1 MATIVLALFL
11 AGCPLLRWTAASVS
25 ISAHALLSQ
34 GRRPG
39 VEITCPPW
47 TWVKS
52 CQGDWQF
59 HPCPCCMAMKCPLG
73 SPPPAPI
80 PSAQT
85 FPSARPLRPLTSVM
99 DASGHCVCTVIL
111 PDDTFPLRRI
121 ELLETSAHNLTLR
134 VQQEMEKLQEYG
146 QRLAWYEAKLQ
157 NASRRLQLLEV
168 GDLTPTELDF
178 QELRKEIGD
187 MESFVGHLRSSLN
200 GSDTTVEVLQ
210 NMSVTVSALESYDKS
225 HVVAMRR
232 ELTTLKQRLEDCQK
246 DNPLV
251 GRQPP
256 IGTCDHR
263 GIWRLSKPTVVQLN
277 WRGASYKAG
286 AWGKESALRA
296 GRKER
301 YWVALLNLDGRRLD
315 SVRLYGS
322 YQDLLLSRNHTD
334 QLITGFGQGAG
345 PALYNGSF
353 YYNCYNARDLCRLDL
368 ESGAVDRKAV
378 PNAAFNNRFSYTG
391 TSWQGLDLAADES
404 GLWVLYATERSEG
417 NIVIGRLGPGSLALE
432 KTWQTSQYKP
442 AATNAFMVC
451 GVMYVTRAV
460 STHREEIFYAYDTRT
475 GRESRLSLPLDKVT
489 DVVRSLSYNPSDHKL
504 YMFSDGYLLRYDV
517 LFRPQGVSA

>member
-1 MATIVLALFL
+1 
-11 AGCPLLRWTAASVS
+11 
-25 ISAHALLSQ
+25 
-34 GRRPG
+34 
-39 VEITCPPW
+39 
-47 TWVKS
+47 
-52 CQGDWQF
+52 
-59 HPCPCCMAMKCPLG
+59 
-73 SPPPAPI
+73 
-80 PSAQT
+80 
-85 FPSARPLRPLTSVM
+85 M

-121 ELLETSAHNLTLR
+121 ELLESSAHNLTLR
-134 VQQEMEKLQEYG
+134 VQREMEKLQEYG

-157 NASRRLQLLEV
+157 NASHRLQLLEA

-178 QELRKEIGD
+178 QELRKEIGE

-210 NMSVTVSALESYDKS
+210 NMSVTVSALESYDKN
-225 HVVAMRR
+225 HVVAMRQ
-232 ELTTLKQRLEDCQK
+232 ELTTLRQRLAECQK
-246 DNPLV
+246 DNPPALIH
-251 GRQPP
+251 QPP
-256 IGTCDHR
+256 LPSQSMCNHQ
-263 GIWRLSKPTVVQLN
+263 GIWRIGKPTVVQLN

-296 GRKER
+296 RRKER
-301 YWVALLNLDGRRLD
+301 YWVAPLNLDGRRLD

-322 YQDLLLSRNHTD
+322 YQDLLLARNSTD

-345 PALYNGSF
+345 PVLYNGSF

-378 PNAAFNNRFSYTG
+378 PNATFNNRFSYAG

-417 NIVIGRLGPGSLALE
+417 DIVIGRLGPGSLAPE

-451 GVMYVTRAV
+451 GVLYATRAV
-460 STHREEIFYAYDTRT
+460 STRREEIFYAYDTHT
-475 GRESRLSLPLDKVT
+475 GQESRLSLPLDKVT
-489 DVVRSLSYNPSDHKL
+489 DVVRSLSYNPTDHKL

-517 LFRPQGVSA
+517 LFRP

>member
-11 AGCPLLRWTAASVS
+11 AGCPLLRWTAASAVQN
-25 ISAHALLSQ
+25 LS
-34 GRRPG
+34 
-39 VEITCPPW
+39 
-47 TWVKS
+47 
-52 CQGDWQF
+52 
-59 HPCPCCMAMKCPLG
+59 
-73 SPPPAPI
+73 
-80 PSAQT
+80 
-85 FPSARPLRPLTSVM
+85 SVM

-121 ELLETSAHNLTLR
+121 ELLETSARNLTLR
-134 VQQEMEKLQEYG
+134 VQREMEKLQEYE

-157 NASRRLQLLEV
+157 NASRRLQLLEA

-178 QELRKEIGD
+178 QELRKEIGE

-200 GSDTTVEVLQ
+200 GSDTTVEVVHRELQ
-210 NMSVTVSALESYDKS
+210 NMSVTVSALESYDKH

-232 ELTTLKQRLEDCQK
+232 ELTALRQRLAECQK
-246 DNPLV
+246 DKPLL

-256 IGTCDHR
+256 MGTCDHQ
-263 GIWRLSKPTVVQLN
+263 GIWRIGKPTVVQLN

-301 YWVALLNLDGRRLD
+301 YWVAPLNLDGRRLD

-322 YQDLLLSRNHTD
+322 YQDLLLARNPTD

-353 YYNCYNARDLCRLDL
+353 YYNCYNARELCRLDL

-378 PNAAFNNRFSYTG
+378 PNATFNNRFSYAG
-391 TSWQGLDLAADES
+391 TSWQGLDLAADER

-417 NIVIGRLGPGSLALE
+417 DIVIGRLSPGSLALE

-451 GVMYVTRAV
+451 GVLYATRAI
-460 STHREEIFYAYDTRT
+460 STRREEIFYAYDTRT

-489 DVVRSLSYNPSDHKL
+489 DVVRSLSYNPTDHKL
-504 YMFSDGYLLRYDV
+504 YVFSDGYQLRYDV
-517 LFRPQGVSA
+517 LFRP

>member
-1 MATIVLALFL
+1 LTPNPQPPAS
-11 AGCPLLRWTAASVS
+11 PLQPC
-25 ISAHALLSQ
+25 LLS
-34 GRRPG
+34 
-39 VEITCPPW
+39 T
-47 TWVKS
+47 
-52 CQGDWQF
+52 
-59 HPCPCCMAMKCPLG
+59 PCSA
-73 SPPPAPI
+73 PPPVPI
-80 PSAQT
+80 
-85 FPSARPLRPLTSVM
+85 SVM

-121 ELLETSAHNLTLR
+121 ELLETSARNLTLR
-134 VQQEMEKLQEYG
+134 LQEYG
-146 QRLAWYEAKLQ
+146 QRLAWYEATLQ

-178 QELRKEIGD
+178 QELRKEIGE
-187 MESFVGHLRSSLN
+187 MESFVSHLRSSLN
-200 GSDTTVEVLQ
+200 GSDTTVELQ
-210 NMSVTVSALESYDKS
+210 NMSVTVSALESYDKN

-232 ELTTLKQRLEDCQK
+232 DPPCS
-246 DNPLV
+246 NPLDPPPSNPCD
-251 GRQPP
+251 PP
-256 IGTCDHR
+256 IPPGTCNHR
-263 GIWRLSKPTVVQLN
+263 GIWRLGKPSVVQLN

-296 GRKER
+296 GQKER

-345 PALYNGSF
+345 PVLYNGSF

-417 NIVIGRLGPGSLALE
+417 DIVIGRLGPGSLALE

-451 GVMYVTRAV
+451 GVMYATRAV

-517 LFRPQGVSA
+517 LFRA

>member
-1 MATIVLALFL
+1 LGSLAPPAAPPPPPGFPSGHPQGSGLSCL
-11 AGCPLLRWTAASVS
+11 GMRHSPLPVNPP
-25 ISAHALLSQ
+25 ALLS
-34 GRRPG
+34 RWH
-39 VEITCPPW
+39 I
-47 TWVKS
+47 
-52 CQGDWQF
+52 
-59 HPCPCCMAMKCPLG
+59 
-73 SPPPAPI
+73 
-80 PSAQT
+80 
-85 FPSARPLRPLTSVM
+85 SVM

-111 PDDTFPLRRI
+111 PDDTFPLQRI
-121 ELLETSAHNLTLR
+121 ELLESSAHNLTLR
-134 VQQEMEKLQEYG
+134 VQREMEKLQEYG

-178 QELRKEIGD
+178 QELRKEIGE

-210 NMSVTVSALESYDKS
+210 NMSVTVSALESYDKN
-225 HVVAMRR
+225 HVVAVRR
-232 ELTTLKQRLEDCQK
+232 ELTRLRQRLAECQK
-246 DNPLV
+246 DKPLL

-256 IGTCDHR
+256 TGTCDHQ
-263 GIWRLSKPTVVQLN
+263 GIWRIGKPTVVQLN

-296 GRKER
+296 WRRER
-301 YWVALLNLDGRRLD
+301 YWVAPLNLDGRRLD

-322 YQDLLLSRNHTD
+322 YQDLLLARNPTD

-378 PNAAFNNRFSYTG
+378 PNATFNNRFSYAG

-404 GLWVLYATERSEG
+404 GLWVLYATEHSEG
-417 NIVIGRLGPGSLALE
+417 DIVIGRLGPGSLALE

-451 GVMYVTRAV
+451 GVLYATRAV
-460 STHREEIFYAYDTRT
+460 STSHEEIFYAYDTRT
-475 GRESRLSLPLDKVT
+475 GRESHLSLPLDKVT
-489 DVVRSLSYNPSDHKL
+489 DVVRSLSYNPTDHKL

-517 LFRPQGVSA
+517 LFRP

>member
-11 AGCPLLRWTAASVS
+11 AGCPLLRWTAASAVQN
-25 ISAHALLSQ
+25 LS
-34 GRRPG
+34 
-39 VEITCPPW
+39 
-47 TWVKS
+47 
-52 CQGDWQF
+52 
-59 HPCPCCMAMKCPLG
+59 
-73 SPPPAPI
+73 
-80 PSAQT
+80 
-85 FPSARPLRPLTSVM
+85 SVM

-121 ELLETSAHNLTLR
+121 ELLETSARNLTLR
-134 VQQEMEKLQEYG
+134 VQREMEKLQEYG
-146 QRLAWYEAKLQ
+146 QRLAWYEATLQ

-178 QELRKEIGD
+178 QELRKEIGE
-187 MESFVGHLRSSLN
+187 MESFVSHLRSSLN
-200 GSDTTVEVLQ
+200 GSDTTVEVVHRELQ
-210 NMSVTVSALESYDKS
+210 NMSVTVSALESYDKN

-246 DNPLV
+246 DKPLV

-256 IGTCDHR
+256 IGTCNHR
-263 GIWRLSKPTVVQLN
+263 GIWRLGKPSVVQLN

-296 GRKER
+296 GQKER

-345 PALYNGSF
+345 PVLYNGSF

-417 NIVIGRLGPGSLALE
+417 DIVIGRLGPGSLALE

-451 GVMYVTRAV
+451 GVMYATRAV

-517 LFRPQGVSA
+517 LFRA

>member
-1 MATIVLALFL
+1 M
-11 AGCPLLRWTAASVS
+11 AASVS
-25 ISAHALLSQ
+25 ILAHVPLCQ
-34 GRRPG
+34 GQGSPE
-39 VEITCPPW
+39 VEITSPPW
-47 TWVKS
+47 TWAVQNLS
-52 CQGDWQF
+52 
-59 HPCPCCMAMKCPLG
+59 
-73 SPPPAPI
+73 
-80 PSAQT
+80 
-85 FPSARPLRPLTSVM
+85 SVM

-121 ELLETSAHNLTLR
+121 ELLESSAHNLTLR
-134 VQQEMEKLQEYG
+134 VQREMEKLQEYG

-157 NASRRLQLLEV
+157 NASHRLQLLEA

-178 QELRKEIGD
+178 QELRKEIGE

-200 GSDTTVEVLQ
+200 GSDTTVELQ
-210 NMSVTVSALESYDKS
+210 NMSVTVSALESYDKN
-225 HVVAMRR
+225 HVVAMRQ
-232 ELTTLKQRLEDCQK
+232 ELTTLRQRLAECQK
-246 DNPLV
+246 DKPLL

-256 IGTCDHR
+256 IGMCNHQ
-263 GIWRLSKPTVVQLN
+263 GIWRIGKPTVVQLN

-296 GRKER
+296 RRKER
-301 YWVALLNLDGRRLD
+301 YWVAPLNLDGRRLD

-322 YQDLLLSRNHTD
+322 YQDLLLARNSTD

-345 PALYNGSF
+345 PVLYNGSF

-378 PNAAFNNRFSYTG
+378 PNATFNNRFSYAG

-417 NIVIGRLGPGSLALE
+417 DIVIGRLGPGSLAPE

-451 GVMYVTRAV
+451 GVLYATRAV
-460 STHREEIFYAYDTRT
+460 STRREEIFYAYDTHT
-475 GRESRLSLPLDKVT
+475 GQESRLSLPLDKVT
-489 DVVRSLSYNPSDHKL
+489 DVVRSLSYNPTDHKL

-517 LFRPQGVSA
+517 LFRP

>member
-11 AGCPLLRWTAASVS
+11 AGCPLLRWTAASAVQN
-25 ISAHALLSQ
+25 LS
-34 GRRPG
+34 
-39 VEITCPPW
+39 
-47 TWVKS
+47 
-52 CQGDWQF
+52 
-59 HPCPCCMAMKCPLG
+59 
-73 SPPPAPI
+73 
-80 PSAQT
+80 
-85 FPSARPLRPLTSVM
+85 SVM

-200 GSDTTVEVLQ
+200 GSDTTVEVVHRELQ

-517 LFRPQGVSA
+517 LFRA